1 MERSGCH
8 PDATNKTIRRC
19 RGPGIPSWRDRMR
32 EATDAQRYINE
43 QARPM
48 RVFVADLA
56 IVVAVATVETRLAHG
71 APP

>member
-1 MERSGCH
+1 
-8 PDATNKTIRRC
+8 
-19 RGPGIPSWRDRMR
+19 MR

-56 IVVAVATVETRLAHG
+56 IVVALATVETRLAHG